1 MTCPALRHWEVSTAT
16 TGFNTRLGNT
26 RNRAYI
32 PDMKKIGKVMMIGL
46 GILGGAAIL
55 GIGVWF
61 YVVSNVEQP
70 KYALVTQDG
79 AIELRDYPA
88 LVVAEVTR
96 RGDRNAA
103 VRAGFSPLAGYIFAK
118 NRGGDSVSMT
128 APVLQERQAIAM
140 TAPVT
145 QTPSGDGQSA
155 TDASWAIRFVMP
167 AKYTLETLPKA
178 AGDDVRL
185 LQVPPQRRAAIRFS
199 GVATDAVIA
208 ANEATLRAWLASRN
222 ITMLGLPTYAYYN
235 DPFTPGPLR
244 RNEVM
249 FDVKGL

>member
-1 MTCPALRHWEVSTAT
+1 VWSIR
-16 TGFNTRLGNT
+16 
-26 RNRAYI
+26 
-32 PDMKKIGKVMMIGL
+32 KIVVIGL
-46 GILGGAAIL
+46 GILGGIAVLAA
-55 GIGVWF
+55 GVWF
-61 YVVSNVEQP
+61 YVVSTVEQP
-70 KYALVTQDG
+70 KYALVAQDG

-103 VRAGFSPLAGYIFAK
+103 VRAGFSPLAGYIFAR

-128 APVLQERQAIAM
+128 APVLQERQTLPM

-145 QTPSGDGQSA
+145 QTPATQTPSGDGAGQSGVNM
-155 TDASWAIRFVMP
+155 SWAIRFVMP

-185 LQVPPQRRAAIRFS
+185 LQVPPMRRAAIRFS
-199 GVATDAVIA
+199 GVATDALIA
-208 ANEATLRAWLASRN
+208 SNEAMLRAWLATRN
-222 ITMLGLPTYAYYN
+222 ITIMGEPTYAYYN

-249 FDVKGL
+249 FDVKGP